1 MGLLNYLSSILLP
14 KQLVVTFNGKTYQI
28 LRTDPGFAPLQDA
41 VKEKNLAKLE
51 ELLKQYGY
59 IKAAVAEV
67 AKEFNRLR
75 EEEAGPVQVSDQESD
90 DDEDEDSDF
99 VGDDDHDDGDESDGP
114 VQVEESK
121 PQRAPATRTEKFNTM
136 DVSDDGM
143 LVIGGIKFDNKISKK
158 IADLFYQGYDI
169 KGYYKLL
176 KKIADN
182 PEAAVKSGLLDFI
195 AQNDLPITTDGNFLA
210 YKVTRADGY
219 DHHSGTVKYE
229 VGKYVEMDREDV
241 DDSRGV
247 CSGAGLYFASIG
259 YYSYH
264 FGNDG
269 RSARFLVE
277 VDPAD
282 VVSIPTSY
290 QNSKGRCCRMKVIK
304 NIGWDAANVPD
315 SGAII
320 DVSKWELVKP
330 TEESVRKNQKS
341 AQREVTVTGTQKL
354 VTIPVSV
361 TDNLKAYVERRHKEG
376 VNPTL
381 KNAQKAIKCPGTSVG
396 VIAEAAQKLGY
407 VIVEGDN
414 AFSSSVI
421 KPSSKAKSK
430 SKSKK

>member
-28 LRTDPGFAPLQDA
+28 LRTDPGFAPLQEA

-67 AKEFNRLR
+67 AKEYNRLR
-75 EEEAGPVQVSDQESD
+75 EEEAGPVQVADQDSD
-90 DDEDEDSDF
+90 DDDDF
-99 VGDDDHDDGDESDGP
+99 VGDDDHDTGDDDDESDRP
-114 VQVEESK
+114 VQVEEPK
-121 PQRAPATRTEKFNTM
+121 TKRAPATKTERFSTM

-219 DHHSGTVKYE
+219 DHHSGRVLYE

-290 QNSKGRCCRMKVIK
+290 QNSKGRCCRMKVLK
-304 NIGWDAANVPD
+304 NIGWDPKNVPD

-320 DVSKWELVKP
+320 DVSNWELVKP
-330 TEESVRKNQKS
+330 TEENVRKNQKS
-341 AQREVTVTGTQKL
+341 ANREVTVTGTQKL
-354 VTIPVSV
+354 VKIPDTV
-361 TDNLKAYVERRHKEG
+361 TENLKAYVERRHKDG

-396 VIAEAAQKLGY
+396 IIAEAAQKLGY

-421 KPSSKAKSK
+421 KPQAKAKG
-430 SKSKK
+430 KSKK